1 MSTILITVDALRA
14 DHLAQYGYERDTM
27 PVLDRLTEDGTIFKN
42 AFANGPYTRI
52 SVPSFHT
59 STYLG
64 YQNIESL
71 PTIAST
77 LAAQNVQTVC
87 IGTRTGFSSVEG
99 DLHFDQYVDLGR
111 DKYHAESEQAQPLTE
126 KAVEKSG
133 DILRSIPPVYRV
145 ANAVY
150 EGVGK
155 FGMTHFSYKGY
166 QSAEQVTD
174 SAVDWLSKQQDTDF
188 FLWLHYMEGHRP
200 YGVHDDNPTYTDPA
214 SDEQIRHL
222 MRTAGTEPDAVT
234 ISEHT
239 KMIDLYDS
247 DLRYCSQQLERLLDE
262 LQDLNLWQ
270 ELNII
275 FTSDHGEEFYD
286 HDMYYHKNLPYD
298 ELLHVPLIVRS
309 EDPAET
315 VTEQRELL
323 DIAPTVLNFH
333 GVDQPESFCGKDLF
347 QSGRRDIIAVG
358 SQSQEGQTVAGR
370 ESGYKYI
377 WTEDGEFLFNLS
389 MDSME
394 EQNLID
400 ERPEFRERFL
410 EMIPPEILNAQEEQL
425 REPDNVVDQKQ
436 LEALGYLES

>member
-27 PVLDRLTEDGTIFKN
+27 PVLDRLIEDGTIFKN

-111 DKYHAESEQAQPLTE
+111 DEYHAESEQAQPLTE

-150 EGVGK
+150 ESVGK

-270 ELNII
+270 ESNII

-286 HDMYYHKNLPYD
+286 HDMYYHRNLPYD

-309 EDPAET
+309 EDHAET